1 MANVE
6 NELLQPQLERAQ
18 TVLKTALDKACGVN
32 LGQASTDELVRI
44 DETIATASKAA
55 KEVVSIRLRRRQRR
69 ARAGPAKTAQTPPT
83 AAATTARTVADIT
96 PGISQ
101 RIFEDIR
108 GKRWRVF
115 AVHPSTHSVES
126 GALPESYR
134 DGWLSFEAADEKR
147 RVAPIPAGWEE
158 LSIDE
163 LQLLCHR
170 AQRAPKRISGKA
182 TPPESTP

>member
-1 MANVE
+1 VE
-6 NELLQPQLERAQ
+6 NELLQLQLERAQ
-18 TVLKTALDKACGVN
+18 GVLASALDEACGVN

-44 DETIATASKAA
+44 EETLATASTAA

-69 ARAGPAKTAQTPPT
+69 GGAKSSKPELEKEPASMM
-83 AAATTARTVADIT
+83 ADVV
-96 PGISQ
+96 PAISQ
-101 RIFEDIR
+101 RIFDDIR

-115 AVHPSTHSVES
+115 AVHPSEATLDS
-126 GALPESYR
+126 GALPDSFR
-134 DGWLSFEAADEKR
+134 DGWLSFEAVDEKR

-170 AQRAPKRISGKA
+170 AQRAPKRVSNPMRP
-182 TPPESTP
+182 PPESPPTTQ